1 MRAILRWAHSD
12 LRAHRGEA
20 LFAVLASAG
29 VIASLLLSG
38 ALLSYAV
45 NPWQRVFNQSEGA
58 HIWLHTRGDLD
69 ASSVASLASLDE
81 VAGVSG
87 PFRTTEATVEVAGA
101 RARVVLRGAGPQ
113 APTVARPLITEG
125 GWLESAPTGAG
136 PGEIVLESGLARA
149 LWADPGETVTVTGAD
164 GAPLALRIA
173 GIAESA
179 EPLYRAGQ
187 GAGVA
192 WVLPGA
198 LDRVASA
205 GTGTG
210 QAASTGAT
218 GQAASTSAGTGQSV
232 GLRLKDP
239 DDTDY
244 VVQRA
249 VTLLGAHRVDRVTNW
264 QEAKADVGG
273 DDRMLGQMFAAFGLA
288 ALFAAAVAV
297 SGAVRARVRSQLKD
311 IAVLKA
317 IGFTPGQ
324 VTRGFLVQHLGFA
337 VLGAGL
343 GTVATLTLG
352 RWIPGRIGE
361 AVVLW
366 PELPGHR
373 AIVAGLPV
381 AAVLLI
387 GTATGLAAWRAGRV
401 PPVPAARSALLTA
414 APLTRLGRRAIALRL
429 SPALVLGWRSA
440 FSGRGRSL
448 VPISRL
454 ALPVALMTVAL
465 VAWSTLDQFGSDPA
479 RMGRAAALTV
489 RAEKPG
495 PADDPAL
502 ARALAQVPGV
512 EDSFPGAEFVALVPG
527 QTGTITLRGLGSQER
542 PYPHSVVE
550 GRAPSG
556 PDEAVAGQGLLD
568 LLGVRVGEWVRMT
581 VEGRPQILHVVGRS
595 VEPEQGGRVISTS
608 LDSLREGDPAMQAR
622 FHALVLSPG
631 ADPREVAAAV
641 SGTVDG
647 ALEIRETPTPADRLD
662 TPRGVIAALIAVLGF
677 IALVELL
684 TLISSGVRARIRDLL
699 AMKAIGLT
707 PRQIGAVIVTAAA
720 LTTLVAALLGTVVG
734 AALGRW
740 LVDAEGRSS
749 GIGSGI
755 AHVPSPL
762 VLATLVAAAT
772 AVGAAAAL
780 APAVKTARR
789 RLIDSASETL

>member
-20 LFAVLASAG
+20 LFVVLASAG
-29 VIASLLLSG
+29 VIVSLLLSG

-58 HIWLHTRGDLD
+58 HVWLHTRGDLD
-69 ASSVASLASLDE
+69 ASSTASLAALDE
-81 VAGVSG
+81 VAAVSG
-87 PFRTTEATVEVAGA
+87 PFRTAEATVEVAGA

-113 APTVARPLITEG
+113 PPAVARPLVTEG
-125 GWLESAPTGAG
+125 GWLEPPSPDGR
-136 PGEIVLESGLARA
+136 PGGIVLESALARA

-164 GAPLALRIA
+164 GAPLSLRVA
-173 GIAESA
+173 GVAESA

-187 GAGVA
+187 GTGVA

-198 LDRVASA
+198 LDRVA
-205 GTGTG
+205 TT
-210 QAASTGAT
+210 
-218 GQAASTSAGTGQSV
+218 GTGQSV

-273 DDRMLGQMFAAFGLA
+273 DDRLLGQMFAAFGLA
-288 ALFAAAVAV
+288 ALFAAAVAI
-297 SGAVRARVRSQLKD
+297 SGAVRARVRGQLKD

-343 GTVATLTLG
+343 GTVAILTVG

-489 RAEKPG
+489 RADAPG

-502 ARALAQVPGV
+502 ARALAAVPGV
-512 EDSFPGAEFVALVPG
+512 EAGFPGAEFVALVPG
-527 QTGTITLRGLGSQER
+527 QTGTITLRGLGTRER

-550 GRAPSG
+550 GRAPTG

-608 LDSLREGDPAMQAR
+608 LDSLRDGDASMQAR
-622 FHALVLSPG
+622 FHALVLRPG
-631 ADPREVAAAV
+631 ADPKQVAAAV
-641 SGTVDG
+641 AGSVDG
-647 ALEIRETPTPADRLD
+647 PLEIRETPTPADRLD

-684 TLISSGVRARIRDLL
+684 TLISSGVRARVRDLL

-720 LTTLVAALLGTVVG
+720 LTTLAAAVVG
-734 AALGRW
+734 TAAGAAIGRW
-740 LVDAEGRSS
+740 LVDEEGRSS
-749 GIGSGI
+749 GIGAGI

-762 VLATLVAAAT
+762 VLLTLVAAAT

-780 APAVKTARR
+780 TPAVKTARR